1 MSTWKKR
8 GLVALQ
14 DQTLMAMLWLLSLK
28 KWVALKNKLKKWLK
42 MVKKSTNPVVME
54 HREEYQIMEVG
65 LVVDIKNEKRKFN
78 A

>member
-1 MSTWKKR
+1 
-8 GLVALQ
+8 
-14 DQTLMAMLWLLSLK
+14 
-28 KWVALKNKLKKWLK
+28 